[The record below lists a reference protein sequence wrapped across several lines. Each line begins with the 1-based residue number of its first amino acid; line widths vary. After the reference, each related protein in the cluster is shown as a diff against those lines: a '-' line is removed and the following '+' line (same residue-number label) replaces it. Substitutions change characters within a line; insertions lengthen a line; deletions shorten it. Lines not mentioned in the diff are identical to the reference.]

1 MTMGEAAMRR
11 WVAQQAEVN
20 RNGRV
25 VEMAIKTGLEPRD
38 FCWVIKDR
46 LAVSARIGGQG
57 YQHRRVR
64 REEEISWLVKAGFTA
79 VVSLLAGAQNV
90 KNYEDAGLTVHRAP
104 VGRDPEPE
112 EVERVFTVIGEALAP
127 PDARVLVHRDYVD
140 DTVAGLLAG
149 YLVFSG
155 MLDDPRL
162 AVIAV
167 EEAVGSPMGP
177 AARALIPPP
186 G

>member
-1 MTMGEAAMRR
+1 
-11 WVAQQAEVN
+11 
-20 RNGRV
+20 
-25 VEMAIKTGLEPRD
+25 MAFKTGLEPRD

-90 KNYEDAGLTVHRAP
+90 KNYEEAGLAVHRAP
-104 VGRDPEPE
+104 VGLESEPE
-112 EVERVFTVIGEALAP
+112 AVEKVFTVIGEALAP
-127 PDARVLVHRDYVD
+127 PDARVLMHRDYVD
-140 DTVAGLLAG
+140 DAVAGVLAG

-162 AVIAV
+162 AVMAV
-167 EEAVGSPMGP
+167 EGAVGRQMSPD
-177 AARALIPPP
+177 ARALIPPP
-186 G
+186 PG